1 VWPAFW
7 TLDSVKGD
15 DSGGEIDIVR
25 GAPLP
30 LARAALD

>member
-15 DSGGEIDIVR
+15 DTGGEIDIVR
-25 GAPLP
+25 GPLERS
-30 LARAALD
+30 ASY